1 MNDSM
6 SRFSVKGKTALV
18 TGASRGIGAE
28 IAMNLAQAGAEV
40 LITARHHYDLTKVC
54 EKIRS
59 FGSKCE
65 AIEADLVS
73 INGAEEVAQKSFEYF
88 STIDIL
94 VNNAGTVEVA
104 PFWETTVEDWDQM
117 QAVNLRA
124 PFILS
129 KILCEP
135 MRAQKQGKIINIS
148 SVAGIAALA
157 GHAAYSASKGGLNQ
171 LTKVM
176 AAELGPFNIQC
187 NAVAPTV
194 ILTELGH
201 KVWGSPEKGEP
212 MKDKIPLH
220 RFGKP
225 LEVADLVL
233 YLASP
238 ASDMMT
244 GQVIALDGGYT
255 AL

>member
-40 LITARHHYDLTKVC
+40 LITARHHDDLIQVC

-59 FGSKCE
+59 IGSRCE
-65 AIEADLVS
+65 AIEADLIS
-73 INGAEEVAQKSFEYF
+73 INGVEEVAQKAFEFF

-94 VNNAGTVEVA
+94 VNNAGTIEVA

-129 KILCEP
+129 KILSEP

-194 ILTELGH
+194 ILTELGQ